1 MSGLIVTAL
10 VILVFIVIYQ
20 IAKASELATILR
32 GEEKVKM
39 QTNRLMAWLMVA
51 FFFLGAYGIWKCHVA
66 LADKML
72 PESASLEGVNYDHM
86 LIVTLWM
93 TGFVFVITQVALFWF
108 VFRYQA
114 TETRKA
120 FFYSHNNKLEVLWT
134 TVPALALVVLVVIG
148 LKNWFAITAEA
159 PENSLVVQVMGKQ
172 FNWLIRYPGAD
183 KMLGKT
189 DFRLMDDATN
199 VMGLDWNDP
208 ASHDDIIIENGEMHI
223 VTQRPVQ
230 LVINSRDVIH
240 DVGLPHFRMKMD
252 AVPGITT
259 TMWFTPRTT
268 TEQMK
273 MDTHNPNF
281 VYEISCDQMCGKGHY
296 SMRGTVV
303 VQTQKEFDA
312 WLKEQ
317 PAYYANVQ
325 KANAPAPPA
334 GAAAPATDTTKAATP
349 VDTTATGATASAMTT
364 PAQHK

>member
-32 GEEKVKM
+32 GEEKVKL

-51 FFFLGAYGIWKCHVA
+51 FFVLGMIGIYKCHVA
-66 LADKML
+66 LIDKML
-72 PESASLEGVNYDHM
+72 PQSASLEGDHYDSM
-86 LIVTLWM
+86 LIVTLVL
-93 TGFVFVITQVALFWF
+93 TGFVFVVTQLLLFYF
-108 VFRYQA
+108 VYRYQA

-148 LKNWFAITAEA
+148 LKNWFAITDKA

-183 KMLGKT
+183 GILGKT
-189 DFRLMDDATN
+189 DFRLMNDANN

-208 ASHDDIIIENGEMHI
+208 AAKDDIIVENGEMHI
-223 VTQRPVQ
+223 INQRPVQ

-259 TMWFTPRTT
+259 TMWFTPKIS

-273 MDTHNPNF
+273 EITHNPNF

-303 VQTQKEFDA
+303 VQTENEFKE
-312 WLKEQ
+312 WLGKQ

-325 KANAPAPPA
+325 KAATPAAPEATEQTAP
-334 GAAAPATDTTKAATP
+334 AAPAAA
-349 VDTTATGATASAMTT
+349 DTTAGGTAQIKTK
-364 PAQHK
+364 H